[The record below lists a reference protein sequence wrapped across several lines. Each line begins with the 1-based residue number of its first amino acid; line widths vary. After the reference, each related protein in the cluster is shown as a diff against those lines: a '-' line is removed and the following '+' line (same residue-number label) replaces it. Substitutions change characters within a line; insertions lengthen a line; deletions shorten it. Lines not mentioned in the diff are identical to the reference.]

1 MRFIIGFLSGV
12 IGLLAGWSGLAALV
26 IALLGPDRDGGLA
39 MGAFFN
45 IGPIGGLVGFV
56 AGILLFIK
64 IGIVSQATS
73 SSDAERSAA
82 TPAPHRR
89 TRVSPA
95 FALLFCCSREARLV
109 GLVQI
114 HSLALPHARLS

>member
-12 IGLLAGWSGLAALV
+12 LGLLAGWSGLAAIVVGLG
-26 IALLGPDRDGGLA
+26 GPDRDGGLA

-64 IGIVSQATS
+64 IGMVSQGAS
-73 SSDAERSAA
+73 APDAEQSDAVPAA
-82 TPAPHRR
+82 AR
-89 TRVSPA
+89 TRMSPI
-95 FALLFCCSREARLV
+95 FAIAV
-109 GLVQI
+109 
-114 HSLALPHARLS
+114 LALAGGLAWWGLSLIHI